1 MPKQTWIVASIL
13 SALVILAF
21 AVLSLAGKFREVEA
35 LTAELEAARQ
45 SAAAA
50 EAERDALE
58 TANAV
63 AKEQLAALM
72 AEKQAVEQKQ
82 STLEQQMR
90 AAIESKDVTIS
101 ELQGRLTVNIVDRIL
116 FDSGEAEVRGEGLDV
131 LRQIAEILTK
141 FPDRQIHVTGHTD
154 NVPITGSLARRYPT
168 NWELSAARA
177 LAAVRFLAEQAG
189 VDVRRLAAVGYGEF
203 HPIADNATPE
213 GRAKNRRIEIVVL
226 PEELASVPRPPVP
239 PEPVRAEPVP
249 APAPVVPAEPQ

>member
-1 MPKQTWIVASIL
+1 MPKQTWIVATIL
-13 SALVILAF
+13 SALVILGF
-21 AVLSLAGKFREVEA
+21 AVLSLVEKSREADALRAELDEA
-35 LTAELEAARQ
+35 LQKAATVGEELA
-45 SAAAA
+45 
-50 EAERDALE
+50 ALE
-58 TANAV
+58 MANTV
-63 AKEQLAALM
+63 AKEEIAALM

-154 NVPITGSLARRYPT
+154 NVPITGSLAHRYPT

-189 VDVRRLAAVGYGEF
+189 VDVKRLAAVGYGEF
-203 HPIADNATPE
+203 HPIADNTTAE

-226 PEELASVPRPPVP
+226 PEELVAVPKLPVP
-239 PEPVRAEPVP
+239 SEPVRSEPVP